1 MTSVLVEMSRH
12 RLSHHVRRCEQI
24 TATDILWLEEEGQC
38 EEILSATEYS
48 RIERGETLLKG
59 SSTFQLLHDNKNLQD
74 EKGSFKVKR
83 TFGRK
88 VRRFFSNLFNRTA
101 EKGVGKKSQKQ
112 EPCQFILST
121 GPLEKNEPV
130 QSDTENE
137 RLIDLKSQSAQDTPV
152 NILELQ
158 LQNFLLDGS
167 HEAPI
172 DELGRNETVSLKE
185 HNTAETETDQMLV
198 DNVPMDPVV
207 HLQEEPDQENG
218 IFSGHSSL
226 VFVNNVVDSEVH
238 VNSTADLF
246 DLSGTIRRR
255 PKIFNDSIICSLVLA
270 EKSLPLDNMD
280 DHSPRE
286 YVMINPEEE
295 VKEAIVTFSP
305 SFLTFKEKLAVFGI
319 SSSSLL
325 FKSNDKDDLES
336 KIEEDIRQEEVR
348 IQLDERPID
357 FKYSFQHFEGI
368 SKTKED
374 EKKLNFPSKHKVH
387 HQSIMIGSS
396 DEPPITT
403 DGSRTPET
411 SGTIDGR
418 SINFSHSREYFE
430 SKISKK

>member
-38 EEILSATEYS
+38 EEILSAIKDS
-48 RIERGETLLKG
+48 RIEEGKTLLQD

-74 EKGSFKVKR
+74 EKGSFKLKR

-88 VRRFFSNLFNRTA
+88 VRRFFSNLFTRTA
-101 EKGVGKKSQKQ
+101 EKGVDKKKNKSQKQ

-121 GPLEKNEPV
+121 GPLDNNE
-130 QSDTENE
+130 
-137 RLIDLKSQSAQDTPV
+137 SQRAQDTSV
-152 NILELQ
+152 NISELQ
-158 LQNFLLDGS
+158 VQDLLLDGS
-167 HEAPI
+167 HEASI
-172 DELGRNETVSLKE
+172 DELRRNETVSLKE
-185 HNTAETETDQMLV
+185 HNTDETETDQMLV
-198 DNVPMDPVV
+198 NNAPLDPAV
-207 HLQEEPDQENG
+207 HLQEETHQENG
-218 IFSGHSSL
+218 IFLGHSSL